1 MRSFVRMSGS
11 MAAVALAGAA
21 LTALAP
27 GQAMAA
33 GPRTIRVFC
42 SANAL
47 ASAITTANGLGAA
60 IISLPAN
67 CSFNV
72 ATPATPSDGL
82 PVITGAVTL
91 AGGRNTVIRRTGVA
105 AFRLLDVAASGTLI
119 MNSVS
124 VTGGRTA
131 GQGGGILDAGTLIVD
146 EGTFSGNTA
155 ANGGA
160 VSISAGATARITDAL
175 FAGNTTTG
183 VGGGAIIN
191 FGTLTLNGSIL
202 TGNTAPINGGALNT
216 QPAGTSRISQ
226 STFTRNTSGGLGGA
240 ISNLGTTSLF
250 GSTVRLNKG
259 SGGGGIAN
267 GSPGTVTLRDTNVVA
282 NTPDNCN
289 PTGTIRGCI
298 N

>member
-27 GQAMAA
+27 AHAMAA
-33 GPRTIRVFC
+33 GPRTIRVPC
-42 SANAL
+42 SAAAL
-47 ASAITTANGLGAA
+47 AAAITTANGLGSAVL
-60 IISLPAN
+60 SLPAN
-67 CSFNV
+67 CTYSV

-105 AFRLLDVAASGTLI
+105 AFRLLEVATSGTLI

-131 GQGGGILDAGTLIVD
+131 GLGAAILDGGTLIVD
-146 EGTFSGNTA
+146 EGAFSGNTA
-155 ANGGA
+155 GHGGA
-160 VSISAGATARITDAL
+160 VSISAGGTARITNAL
-175 FAGNTTTG
+175 FTGNTTTG

-191 FGTLTLNGSIL
+191 FGTLTLAGSIL

-240 ISNLGTTSLF
+240 ISNLGTTSLA
-250 GSTVRLNKG
+250 GTTVRLNKA
-259 SGGGGIAN
+259 SGGGGIATGN
-267 GSPGTVTLRDTNVVA
+267 TNVTLHGSTVEDNA
-282 NTPDNCN
+282 PDNCN
-289 PTGTIRGCI
+289 PAGTIRGCF

>member
-21 LTALAP
+21 LTAVAP
-27 GQAMAA
+27 AQAMAA
-33 GPRTIRVFC
+33 GPRTIRVPC
-42 SANAL
+42 LAGAL
-47 ASAITTANGLGAA
+47 AAAITTANGLGAA
-60 IISLPAN
+60 ILSLPAN
-67 CSFNV
+67 CTYSV

-91 AGGRNTVIRRTGVA
+91 AGGRNTAIRRTGVA
-105 AFRLLDVAASGTLI
+105 AFRLLEVAASGTLI

-131 GQGGGILDAGTLIVD
+131 GLGGGVLNAGTLVID

-155 ANGGA
+155 GNGGA
-160 VSISAGATARITDAL
+160 VSNSAGATARITDAL
-175 FAGNTTTG
+175 MAGNTTTG
-183 VGGGAIIN
+183 VGGGGIIN
-191 FGTLTLNGSIL
+191 FGTLTLDGSIL
-202 TGNTAPINGGALNT
+202 SGNTAAINGGGLNT
-216 QPAGTSRISQ
+216 QPAGSSRISQ

-240 ISNLGTTSLF
+240 IANLGTTSLA

-259 SGGGGIAN
+259 SGGGGIATGN
-267 GSPGTVTLRDTNVVA
+267 TNVTLRGSTVEDNA
-282 NTPDNCN
+282 PDNCN
-289 PTGTIRGCI
+289 PAGTIRGCF